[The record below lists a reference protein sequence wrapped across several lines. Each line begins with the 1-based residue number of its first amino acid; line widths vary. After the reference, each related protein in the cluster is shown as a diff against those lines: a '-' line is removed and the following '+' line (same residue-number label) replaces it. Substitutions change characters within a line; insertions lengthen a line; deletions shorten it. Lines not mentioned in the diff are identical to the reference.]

1 MKQKRDELKAAIER
15 GIVDNSKAVGKNDG
29 SYHVG
34 WSGIETR
41 PRVQLDI
48 TISLVTKGTVLGLCH
63 CSWRSNQ
70 AIECLTTKMPNI
82 FCRCQSKPCRAIS

>member
-41 PRVQLDI
+41 SRVQLDI
-48 TISLVTKGTVLGLCH
+48 TISLVTVLGLCH

-70 AIECLTTKMPNI
+70 AIECLTTKMPTFFADAN
-82 FCRCQSKPCRAIS
+82 QNHAEP